1 MILIYGKDET
11 IGINAD
17 RFVLNNENSE
27 VKIYCKGDVAFVG
40 KLTPR
45 NEGIL
50 LCDELAWGLKSEK
63 TAEFDEVL

>member
-17 RFVLNNENSE
+17 RFEANKFGK
-27 VKIYCKGDVAFVG
+27 VKIYCKDDVAFVG